1 MISGTTR
8 VLGVIGDPVEHSASP
23 AMHNAAIN
31 DLGLDYAY
39 VAFKV
44 EHAEL
49 SRAVEGLRAFNMA
62 GINVTVPH
70 KKAVIPYLD
79 EVSPE
84 AKVIGAVNTIVN
96 SSGKLIGYNTDV
108 YGFTKSINTE
118 GGFEKWP
125 TNVVLLG
132 AGGAARAV
140 LYSLLQRS
148 EIERVHLINRTM
160 EKAELLAN
168 ELDYSGRVLTNLMS
182 EGDWDQVGLLINST
196 SVGLFP
202 NVRSS
207 PLQDTSVIRPDMLVV
222 DNIYRPLHTELMS
235 KAEECGAKVVNGLG
249 MLIWQGVRSFELW
262 TGITPSADVMVS
274 AALENMKS

>member
-1 MISGTTR
+1 MICGTTR
-8 VLGVIGDPVEHSASP
+8 VLGVLGDPVEHSASP

-44 EHAEL
+44 KHAEL
-49 SRAVEGLRAFNMA
+49 SKAVEGLRALNIVGM
-62 GINVTVPH
+62 NVTVPH

-84 AKVIGAVNTIVN
+84 AKAIGAVNTIVN
-96 SSGKLIGYNTDV
+96 RGGKLIGYNTDV
-108 YGFTKSINTE
+108 YGFTKSIDLE
-118 GGFEKWP
+118 GDFEKWP
-125 TNVVLLG
+125 ANVVLLG

-148 EIERVHLINRTM
+148 EIERVHLINRTTA
-160 EKAELLAN
+160 KAESLAN
-168 ELDYSGRVLTNLMS
+168 EMDSNGRVFIDPMS
-182 EGDWDQVGLLINST
+182 EGDWDHVGLLINST

-202 NVRSS
+202 DVRSS
-207 PLQDTSVIRPDMLVV
+207 PLQHTSVIRPNMLVV
-222 DNIYRPLHTELMS
+222 DNIYRPLRTELMS

-262 TGITPSADVMVS
+262 TGVSPSSEVMIS